1 MIKKTPL
8 DAWISGKMSA
18 EKRKLTRQAIELYQL
33 QKLRETIR
41 LAYSRSPFYR
51 NSLKGIAEEEITG
64 LSDLMSFPFTTAED
78 IREHSL
84 QLLCVSQDEIG
95 RVVTLET
102 SGTTGKS
109 KRIYFTPSDQELTI
123 DFFQQGMSTLAEAG
137 DRVMILLPCE
147 REGSVGDLL
156 AAALAR
162 LGVTPVRQGIVRNI
176 PETLNIMRKNN
187 VNSLVGIPV
196 QVLALARYADAA
208 GIPINLKSV
217 LLSTD
222 YIPAVIVHEMEHLCG
237 CRIFEHYG
245 MTEMGLGGGVECEA
259 HSGYHLRESDLFFE
273 IVDSTGNLVPEGQEG
288 EVVFTTLTRQGMPL
302 IRYRTGDV
310 SRFLPGPCKC
320 GTVIRR
326 LDRIT
331 RRKNNWVSLS
341 ENQHFNMSDLDE
353 TIFAMP
359 GVIDFTA
366 SVDNARKVTLLNI
379 EAVTVDRPD
388 QVIESALAG
397 ALDAVEPICETR
409 RDGKLK
415 VIVKT
420 TQCDGTLSTGTGKR
434 KIMESF

>member
-8 DAWISGKMSA
+8 DAWIAGKISS
-18 EKRKLTRQAIELYQL
+18 EKLTLTRHEIESYQL
-33 QKLRETIR
+33 QKLGETIR
-41 LAYSRSPFYR
+41 LAYDRSPFYR
-51 NSLKGIAEEEITG
+51 NLLKGFAETEITS

-84 QLLCVSQDEIG
+84 QLLCVSQDEIK
-95 RVVTLET
+95 RVVTLDT

-123 DFFQQGMSTLAEAG
+123 DFFRHGMSTLVEAG

-176 PETLNIMRKNN
+176 PETLNILRKNN
-187 VNSLVGIPV
+187 VNCLVGIPV

-208 GIPINLKSV
+208 DIPINLKSV

-237 CRIFEHYG
+237 CRVFEHYG
-245 MTEMGLGGGVECEA
+245 MTEMGLGGAVECEA
-259 HSGYHLRESDLFFE
+259 HSGYHLRESDLLFE
-273 IVDSTGNLVPEGQEG
+273 IVDGAGNLVPEGQRG

-310 SRFLPGPCKC
+310 SRFLPGLCKC
-320 GTVIRR
+320 GAVIRR

-331 RRKNNWVSLS
+331 RMGNWVSIG

-353 TIFAMP
+353 NIFAVP
-359 GVIDFTA
+359 GVVDFTA
-366 SVDNARKVTLLNI
+366 SVDNARKATVLNI
-379 EAVTVDRPD
+379 RAVTVARPD
-388 QVIESALAG
+388 QVIESVVAG
-397 ALDAVEPICETR
+397 ALDAVDSIGKARME
-409 RDGKLK
+409 GKLK
-415 VIVKT
+415 LAFKAVR
-420 TQCDGTLSTGTGKR
+420 CDGTLSIGTGKR
-434 KIMESF
+434 TITEAI